1 MLTVRTQRHINNSKL
16 EHLPE
21 GLIWRALHIKHTTL
35 VEYACWYYNDSHPEK
50 GQVAWRKLLLTWN
63 DSYSYISSFTF
74 LKCTFLL
81 FVLQTWRNEAVDLAE
96 YPLKP
101 DVARVK
107 ARRLK
112 QVFQLLFVFPF
123 IHTSFQ
129 FENHLTVEF
138 RKALSFPD

>member
-1 MLTVRTQRHINNSKL
+1 M
-16 EHLPE
+16 
-21 GLIWRALHIKHTTL
+21 
-35 VEYACWYYNDSHPEK
+35 
-50 GQVAWRKLLLTWN
+50 
-63 DSYSYISSFTF
+63 
-74 LKCTFLL
+74 
-81 FVLQTWRNEAVDLAE
+81 DLAE

-129 FENHLTVEF
+129 FENRLTVEF
-138 RKALSFPD
+138 RKALSFPG

>member
-1 MLTVRTQRHINNSKL
+1 M
-16 EHLPE
+16 
-21 GLIWRALHIKHTTL
+21 
-35 VEYACWYYNDSHPEK
+35 
-50 GQVAWRKLLLTWN
+50 LLTWN
-63 DSYSYISSFTF
+63 DSYSHISSFTS

-81 FVLQTWRNEAVDLAE
+81 FVLQAWRNEAVDLAE

-101 DVARVK
+101 DV

-129 FENHLTVEF
+129 FKNRLTVEF
-138 RKALSFPD
+138 QKAHSFPG